1 MTSRLTSGRSSARKG
16 DERALLIYYSPL
28 MADSSRS
35 QRWVQWAGHAL
46 IIGAALLVLSPF
58 LVAVGWAAI
67 LAFATWPV
75 FGRLQRRLGARTRL
89 AALAMILL
97 VVLVILIP
105 ATLLSLALAAEIR
118 RTFAELKVSAPALP
132 SGVVAFVRE
141 IPWVGATLADRVA
154 GVLAN
159 PAAIERWI
167 LDNASGWPA
176 AVASTAGNV
185 GRNALDG
192 ALALV
197 TLFFLYLHGGAL
209 AAQIQRAL
217 ARAGGE
223 PMAATYRPLAESVR
237 AVMYGTLLTALAQ
250 GVLAMTGYWAAGL
263 RAPVLL
269 GALSALL
276 ALTPLGSAPVY
287 VPASAW
293 LLLQGHMLAG
303 LLLLAWGV
311 FVVSVTDNVIRSWF
325 LAGALQ
331 LPFLLGFFGVLGGVL
346 AVGPIGLFV
355 GPIVVAMLLALWR
368 EWTAEP

>member
-1 MTSRLTSGRSSARKG
+1 MPAPVCPGRAHFRARRG
-16 DERALLIYYSPL
+16 ASHLLFPP

-46 IIGAALLVLSPF
+46 IIGAALLVVSPF

-67 LAFATWPV
+67 LAFATWPAY
-75 FGRLQRRLGARTRL
+75 GRLQRRLGGRTRL
-89 AALAMILL
+89 AALAMIVL
-97 VVLVILIP
+97 VVLLILVP
-105 ATLLSLALAAEIR
+105 ATLLSVALAAEIR
-118 RTFAELKVSAPALP
+118 RTFAELKAAAPALP
-132 SGVVAFVRE
+132 AGIEAALRG
-141 IPWVGATLADRVA
+141 IPWVGAALADRVS
-154 GVLAN
+154 GVLAD

-167 LDNASGWPA
+167 LDRAGAWPA
-176 AVASTAGNV
+176 AIASAAGNV
-185 GRNALDG
+185 GRNALEG
-192 ALALV
+192 LLALV

-209 AAQIQRAL
+209 AAQIQKAL

-237 AVMYGTLLTALAQ
+237 AVMYGTLLTALVQ
-250 GVLAMTGYWAAGL
+250 GVLAMAGYWTAGL

-276 ALTPLGSAPVY
+276 ALTPLGAAPVY
-287 VPASAW
+287 VPASVW
-293 LLLQGHMLAG
+293 LLLQGHLLPGA
-303 LLLLAWGV
+303 LLLAWGV

-331 LPFLLGFFGVLGGVL
+331 LPLLLGFFGVLGGVL
-346 AVGPIGLFV
+346 AFGPIGLFV

>member
-1 MTSRLTSGRSSARKG
+1 MTSVTRIS
-16 DERALLIYYSPL
+16 YYSPL

-35 QRWVQWAGHAL
+35 QRWVQRAGHAL
-46 IIGAALLVLSPF
+46 IIGAALLVVNPF

-75 FGRLQRRLGARTRL
+75 FLRVQRRLGGRTRL

-118 RTFAELKVSAPALP
+118 HTFAALKVSAPALP

-141 IPWVGATLADRVA
+141 IPWVGPRLADRVA
-154 GVLAN
+154 GTFAN

-167 LDNASGWPA
+167 LDNAGGWPSA
-176 AVASTAGNV
+176 IASAAGNV
-185 GRNALDG
+185 GRNALEG
-192 ALALV
+192 VLALV
-197 TLFFLYLHGGAL
+197 TLFFLYLHGEAL
-209 AAQIQRAL
+209 ARQIERAL

-223 PMAATYRPLAESVR
+223 RMAATYRPLAETVR

-250 GVLAMTGYWAAGL
+250 GILAMTGYWVAGL

-276 ALTPLGSAPVY
+276 ALTPVGTALVY
-287 VPASAW
+287 VPAGAW
-293 LLLQGHMLAG
+293 LLLEGKLAAG
-303 LLLLAWGV
+303 LFLLGWGM
-311 FVVSVTDNVIRSWF
+311 FVVSLADNLIRSWF

-346 AVGPIGLFV
+346 AFGPIGLFV